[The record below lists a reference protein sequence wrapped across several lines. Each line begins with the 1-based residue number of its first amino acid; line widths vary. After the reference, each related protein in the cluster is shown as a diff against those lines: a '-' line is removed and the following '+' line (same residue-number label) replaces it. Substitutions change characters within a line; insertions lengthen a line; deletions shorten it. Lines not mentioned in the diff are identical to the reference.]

1 MGQRKQMTDRED
13 LSGVRKAAILL
24 LTMDEELS
32 KEVIRDLDDDE
43 IELIGQ
49 EIARLESVPGD
60 MAARINDEFVRK
72 LNDKS
77 NHIVGMPAK
86 FKGLLNKS
94 LGEDKAQLVWQ
105 HLSEEEAKASKFLK
119 TCDSRILAN
128 TLKNEHPQTISL
140 VLSNMEVRKATEVVS
155 YLPPQVQS
163 DVIVR
168 MAHLER
174 VDKKIIEEI
183 EGVLKE
189 QLESIALVEGRRLG
203 GVEVVAGMLN
213 QMNRAMESEILEAI
227 EESNPELADKIKQLM
242 FTFEDLIKID
252 DKGMQLLLKDISSE
266 DLTVALK
273 GASEALKGKF
283 LGNMSDRAAKMLK
296 EDLEAMGPLRVSEVE
311 KAQVKIAMA
320 AKRLNEEGKIVMTGG
335 SETFV

>member
-1 MGQRKQMTDRED
+1 MTDRED

-24 LTMDEELS
+24 LTMEEELS
-32 KEVIRDLDDDE
+32 KEVIRDLDDGE

-49 EIARLESVPGD
+49 EIAKLESVPGD
-60 MAARINDEFVRK
+60 VAARINDEFVRK

-77 NHIVGMPAK
+77 NHIVGVPAR
-86 FKGLLNKS
+86 FKGLLNRS
-94 LGEDKAQLVWQ
+94 LGEDKAESLWKQL
-105 HLSEEEAKASKFLK
+105 SAEEAKAGKFLK

-128 TLKNEHPQTISL
+128 TLKGEHPQTISL
-140 VLSNMEVRKATEVVS
+140 VLSNMELKKATEVVS
-155 YLPPQVQS
+155 FLPPQVQS
-163 DVIVR
+163 DVITR

-174 VDKKIIEEI
+174 VDKNIIEEI

-242 FTFEDLIKID
+242 FTFEDLTKID
-252 DKGMQLLLKDISSE
+252 DKGMQLLLKEISSE

-273 GASEALKGKF
+273 GASETLKAKI
-283 LGNMSDRAAKMLK
+283 LNNMSDRAAKMLK

-311 KAQVKIAMA
+311 KAQVKIAMV
-320 AKRLNEEGKIVMTGG
+320 AKQLSEEGKIVMTGG

>member
-1 MGQRKQMTDRED
+1 MMDRED

-32 KEVIRDLDDDE
+32 KEVIRDLDDNE

-60 MAARINDEFVRK
+60 VAARINDEFAGK
-72 LNDKS
+72 LKDKS
-77 NHIVGMPAK
+77 NHILGVPAK

-94 LGEDKAQLVWQ
+94 LGQDKAESLWQ
-105 HLSEEEAKASKFLK
+105 HLSAEEAKAGKFLK

-128 TLKNEHPQTISL
+128 TLKGEHPQTISL
-140 VLSNMEVRKATEVVS
+140 VLSNMEVRKATEVLG
-155 YLPPQVQS
+155 YLSAQVQS
-163 DVIVR
+163 DVMMR
-168 MAHLER
+168 MAHLEK

-189 QLESIALVEGRRLG
+189 QLESIASVEGRRLG
-203 GVEVVAGMLN
+203 GVEVVADMLN
-213 QMNRAMESEILEAI
+213 QMNRAMESEIMQTI

-252 DKGMQLLLKDISSE
+252 DKGIQLLLKEISSE

-273 GASEALKGKF
+273 GASETLKGKI
-283 LGNMSDRAAKMLK
+283 LNNMSERAAKMLK

-320 AKRLNEEGKIVMTGG
+320 AKQLNEEGKIVMTGG